1 MRYPGVYSSGMFAR
15 CRPTWGLQLLLVLFR
30 CLMLVG
36 FYPWVVCA
44 LSFVS
49 VVISVSGPFC
59 CVRVLVFHLGGCV
72 RFTSLVSSLAVR

>member
-1 MRYPGVYSSGMFAR
+1 MG
-15 CRPTWGLQLLLVLFR
+15 C
-30 CLMLVG
+30 
-36 FYPWVVCA
+36 VCS

-59 CVRVLVFHLGGCV
+59 CVHVLVFHLQGCV